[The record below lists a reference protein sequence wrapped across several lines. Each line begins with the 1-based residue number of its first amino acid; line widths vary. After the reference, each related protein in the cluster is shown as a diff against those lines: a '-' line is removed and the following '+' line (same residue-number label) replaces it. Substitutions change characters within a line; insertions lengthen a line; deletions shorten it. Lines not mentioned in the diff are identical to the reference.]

1 MTLLKNRVMLIY
13 TKSIPR
19 SERSYTMKISKAL
32 TQAASFNPTEKSHKM
47 TVLDMCKK
55 IETKEISLPLYQ
67 RDVSWTKRQAIELLN
82 YQLLGKAPVA
92 PISMNII
99 LDTDDYVPQVSF
111 DDREM
116 IDASKVEKGQM
127 SVVDGQQRLT
137 TNYKA
142 YSNSDDFRNIVLDVA
157 RGRFLLEDG
166 AFTKSQIPVGML
178 LNKEDSVFYEFLT
191 KNNMM
196 KDPSFMTILVQC
208 RSKIRSYYYTINQ
221 AENLTEDEQIEWF
234 EVLNNAGS
242 RVSALQMRFSKMK
255 VHGIDIY
262 TMYTLKFKNRLLE
275 DGYDFFSPQ
284 KTSVSYP
291 IAALNPA
298 YEIIMNK
305 SHTDA
310 YAPIPSD
317 TKENQL
323 CALEPAILKQCFGK
337 TLEALD
343 KAVIFIQEQDVH
355 EPDRI
360 DYINYITGYFVYNP
374 NPSDEKIEKL
384 VDWYK
389 KVDFNNKS
397 NSRRRTIFTQ
407 LLNI

>member
-1 MTLLKNRVMLIY
+1 
-13 TKSIPR
+13 
-19 SERSYTMKISKAL
+19 MKISKAL
-32 TQAASFNPTEKSHKM
+32 MQAASFNPTEKSHKM

-55 IETKEISLPLYQ
+55 IEKKEISLPLYQ

-116 IDASKVEKGQM
+116 IDEAKIEKGQM

-166 AFTKSQIPVGML
+166 AFTKSQIPVGIL
-178 LNKEDSVFYEFLT
+178 LNKEDGVFYEYLT
-191 KNNMM
+191 RNNMM

-305 SHTDA
+305 AHTDA

-323 CALEPAILKQCFGK
+323 CALDSAILKQCFAK

-343 KAVIFIQEQDVH
+343 KAVTFIQEQDVH

-360 DYINYITGYFVYNP
+360 DYINYITGYFVYKP
-374 NPSDEKIEKL
+374 NPSDEEIEKL
-384 VDWYK
+384 VDWYN

>member
-1 MTLLKNRVMLIY
+1 
-13 TKSIPR
+13 
-19 SERSYTMKISKAL
+19 MKISKAL
-32 TQAASFNPTEKSHKM
+32 MQAASFNPTEKSHKM

-55 IETKEISLPLYQ
+55 IESREISLPLYQ
-67 RDVSWTKRQAIELLN
+67 RDVSWTKGQAIELLN
-82 YQLLGKAPVA
+82 YQMLGKAPVA

-99 LDTDDYVPQVSF
+99 LDIEDYVPQVAF

-116 IDASKVEKGQM
+116 IDESKIEKGQM

-157 RGRFLLEDG
+157 RGRFLLEEG
-166 AFTKSQIPVGML
+166 AFTKSQIPVGVL
-178 LNKEDSVFYEFLT
+178 LNKDDAVFYEYLT
-191 KNNMM
+191 RNNMM

-221 AENLTEDEQIEWF
+221 AEKLTEDEQIEWF

-262 TMYTLKFKNRLLE
+262 TMYTLKFKNKLLE
-275 DGYDFFSPQ
+275 YGYDFFSPQ

-305 SHTDA
+305 LHTDA

-323 CALEPAILKQCFGK
+323 CALEPALLKQCFAK

-343 KAVIFIQEQDVH
+343 KSVEFIQEQDVK

-360 DYINYITGYFVYNP
+360 DYINYITGFFVYNP
-374 NPSDEKIEKL
+374 SPSNEVIKKL
-384 VDWYK
+384 VDWYN

>member
-1 MTLLKNRVMLIY
+1 
-13 TKSIPR
+13 
-19 SERSYTMKISKAL
+19 MKISKAL
-32 TQAASFNPTEKSHKM
+32 MQAASFNPTEKSHKM

-55 IETKEISLPLYQ
+55 IESREISLPLYQ
-67 RDVSWTKRQAIELLN
+67 RDVSWTKGQAIELLN
-82 YQLLGKAPVA
+82 YQMLGKAPVA

-99 LDTDDYVPQVSF
+99 LDIEDYVPQVAF

-116 IDASKVEKGQM
+116 IEKSKIEKGQM

-157 RGRFLLEDG
+157 RGRFLLEEG
-166 AFTKSQIPVGML
+166 AFTKSQIPVGVL
-178 LNKEDSVFYEFLT
+178 LNKDDAVFYEYLT

-221 AENLTEDEQIEWF
+221 AENLTENEQIEWF

-262 TMYTLKFKNRLLE
+262 TMYTLKFKNKLLE
-275 DGYDFFSPQ
+275 YGYDFFSPQ

-305 SHTDA
+305 LHTDA

-323 CALEPAILKQCFGK
+323 CALEPALLKQCFAK

-343 KAVIFIQEQDVH
+343 KSVEFIQEQDVK

-360 DYINYITGYFVYNP
+360 DYINYITGFFVYNP
-374 NPSDEKIEKL
+374 SPSNEVIKKL
-384 VDWYK
+384 VDWYN

>member
-1 MTLLKNRVMLIY
+1 
-13 TKSIPR
+13 
-19 SERSYTMKISKAL
+19 MKISKAL
-32 TQAASFNPTEKSHKM
+32 MQAASFNPTEKSHKM

-55 IETKEISLPLYQ
+55 IESREINLPLYQ
-67 RDVSWTKRQAIELLN
+67 RDVSWTKGQAIELLN
-82 YQLLGKAPVA
+82 YQMLGKAPVA

-99 LDTDDYVPQVSF
+99 LDIEDYVPQVAF

-116 IDASKVEKGQM
+116 IDKSKIEKGQM

-157 RGRFLLEDG
+157 RGRFLLEEG
-166 AFTKSQIPVGML
+166 AFTKSQIPVGVL
-178 LNKEDSVFYEFLT
+178 LNKDDAVFYEYLT

-196 KDPSFMTILVQC
+196 KDPGFMTILVQC

-262 TMYTLKFKNRLLE
+262 TMYTLKFKNKLLE
-275 DGYDFFSPQ
+275 YGYDFFSPQ

-298 YEIIMNK
+298 YEVIMK
-305 SHTDA
+305 KLHTDA

-323 CALEPAILKQCFGK
+323 CALEPALLKQCFAK

-343 KAVIFIQEQDVH
+343 KSVEFIQEQDVK

-360 DYINYITGYFVYNP
+360 DYINYVIGFFVYNP
-374 NPSDEKIEKL
+374 SPSNEVVKKL
-384 VDWYK
+384 VDWYN

-407 LLNI
+407 LLNL

>member
-1 MTLLKNRVMLIY
+1 M
-13 TKSIPR
+13 
-19 SERSYTMKISKAL
+19 
-32 TQAASFNPTEKSHKM
+32 QAASFNPTEKSHKM

-55 IETKEISLPLYQ
+55 IESREISLPLYQ
-67 RDVSWTKRQAIELLN
+67 RDVSWTKGQAIELLN
-82 YQLLGKAPVA
+82 YQMLGKAPVA

-99 LDTDDYVPQVSF
+99 LDMEDYVPQVAF

-116 IDASKVEKGQM
+116 IEKSKIEKGQM

-157 RGRFLLEDG
+157 RGRFLLEEG
-166 AFTKSQIPVGML
+166 AFKKSQIPVGIL
-178 LNKEDSVFYEFLT
+178 LNKEDAIFYEYLT

-196 KDPSFMTILVQC
+196 KDPGFMTILVQC

-262 TMYTLKFKNRLLE
+262 TMYTLKFKNKLLE
-275 DGYDFFSPQ
+275 YGYDFFSPQ

-291 IAALNPA
+291 IAALNSA

-305 SHTDA
+305 PHTDA

-323 CALEPAILKQCFGK
+323 CALEPALLKQCFVK

-343 KAVIFIQEQDVH
+343 KSVEFIQEQDVK

-360 DYINYITGYFVYNP
+360 DYINYITGFFVYNP
-374 NPSDEKIEKL
+374 RPSDEVIDKL
-384 VDWYK
+384 VDWYN

>member
-1 MTLLKNRVMLIY
+1 
-13 TKSIPR
+13 
-19 SERSYTMKISKAL
+19 MKISKAL
-32 TQAASFNPTEKSHKM
+32 MQAASFNPTEKSHKM

-55 IETKEISLPLYQ
+55 IESREISLPLYQ
-67 RDVSWTKRQAIELLN
+67 RDVSWTKGQAIELLN
-82 YQLLGKAPVA
+82 YQMLGKAPVA

-99 LDTDDYVPQVSF
+99 LDIEDYVPQVAF

-116 IDASKVEKGQM
+116 IDESKIEKGQM

-157 RGRFLLEDG
+157 RGRFLLEEG
-166 AFTKSQIPVGML
+166 AFTKSQIPVGVL
-178 LNKEDSVFYEFLT
+178 LNKDDAVFYEYLT

-262 TMYTLKFKNRLLE
+262 TMYTLKFKNKLLE
-275 DGYDFFSPQ
+275 YGYDFFSPQ

-305 SHTDA
+305 LHTDA

-323 CALEPAILKQCFGK
+323 CALEPALLKQCFAK
-337 TLEALD
+337 TIEALD
-343 KAVIFIQEQDVH
+343 KSVEFIQEQDVK

-360 DYINYITGYFVYNP
+360 DYINNLTGFFVYNP
-374 NPSDEKIEKL
+374 SPSNEVIKKL
-384 VDWYK
+384 VDWYN

>member
-1 MTLLKNRVMLIY
+1 
-13 TKSIPR
+13 
-19 SERSYTMKISKAL
+19 MKISKSL
-32 TQAASFNPTEKSHKM
+32 LQAASFNPTEKSHKM

-55 IETKEISLPLYQ
+55 IETNEISLPLYQ
-67 RDVSWTKRQAIELLN
+67 RDVSWTKAQAINLLN

-92 PISMNII
+92 PISMNVI
-99 LDTDDYVPQVSF
+99 LDTEDYVPQVSF
-111 DDREM
+111 VDREM
-116 IDASKVEKGQM
+116 LNEEEVDKGQM

-137 TNYKA
+137 TNFKA
-142 YSNSDDFRNIVLDVA
+142 YSNSEDFRNIVLDVT

-166 AFTKSQIPVGML
+166 AISRSQIPVGML
-178 LNKEDSVFYEFLT
+178 LNKEDSVFYQYLT
-191 KNNMM
+191 EKNMM
-196 KDPSFMTILVQC
+196 KDPEVMTLLLQC
-208 RSKIRSYYYTINQ
+208 RTKIRSYYYTINQ
-221 AENLTEDEQIEWF
+221 AENLSEDEQIEWF

-275 DGYDFFSPQ
+275 YGYDFFIPQ

-298 YEIIMNK
+298 YEVLLNK
-305 SHTDA
+305 VHTDA

-323 CALEPAILKQCFGK
+323 CTLEPSILKQCFTK

-343 KAVIFIQEQDVH
+343 MALDFIQNNDVN

-360 DYINYITGYFVYNP
+360 DYINYLTGYFVYNP
-374 NPSDEKIEKL
+374 EPTEQQLHDILN
-384 VDWYK
+384 WYNT
-389 KVDFNNKS
+389 VDFNNKS
-397 NSRRRTIFTQ
+397 NSRRRMIFTQ
-407 LLNI
+407 MLSI

>member
-1 MTLLKNRVMLIY
+1 
-13 TKSIPR
+13 
-19 SERSYTMKISKAL
+19 MKISKAL
-32 TQAASFNPTEKSHKM
+32 IQAASFNPTEKSHKM

-55 IETKEISLPLYQ
+55 IESREISLPLYQ
-67 RDVSWTKRQAIELLN
+67 RDVSWTKGQAIELLN
-82 YQLLGKAPVA
+82 YQMLGKAPVA

-99 LDTDDYVPQVSF
+99 LDIDDYVPQVAF

-116 IDASKVEKGQM
+116 IDKSKIEKGQM

-157 RGRFLLEDG
+157 RGRFLLEEG
-166 AFTKSQIPVGML
+166 AFTKSQIPVGVL
-178 LNKEDSVFYEFLT
+178 LNKDDAVFYEYLT
-191 KNNMM
+191 RNNMM

-262 TMYTLKFKNRLLE
+262 TMYTLKFKNKLLE
-275 DGYDFFSPQ
+275 YGYDFFSPQ

-305 SHTDA
+305 LHTDA

-323 CALEPAILKQCFGK
+323 CALEPALLKQCFAN

-343 KAVIFIQEQDVH
+343 KSVEFIQEQDVK

-360 DYINYITGYFVYNP
+360 DYINYITGFFVYNP
-374 NPSDEKIEKL
+374 SPSNKVIKKL
-384 VDWYK
+384 VDWYN

>member
-1 MTLLKNRVMLIY
+1 
-13 TKSIPR
+13 
-19 SERSYTMKISKAL
+19 MKISKAL
-32 TQAASFNPTEKSHKM
+32 MQAASFNPTEKSHKM

-55 IETKEISLPLYQ
+55 IESREISLPLYQ
-67 RDVSWTKRQAIELLN
+67 RDVSWTKGQAIELLN
-82 YQLLGKAPVA
+82 YQMLGKAPVA

-99 LDTDDYVPQVSF
+99 LDMEDYVPQVAF

-116 IDASKVEKGQM
+116 IEKSKIEKGQM

-157 RGRFLLEDG
+157 RGRFLLEEG
-166 AFTKSQIPVGML
+166 AFKKSQIPVGIL
-178 LNKEDSVFYEFLT
+178 LNKEDAIFYEYLT

-196 KDPSFMTILVQC
+196 KDPGFMTILVQC

-262 TMYTLKFKNRLLE
+262 TMYTLKFKNKLLE
-275 DGYDFFSPQ
+275 YGYDFFSPQ

-291 IAALNPA
+291 IAALNSA

-305 SHTDA
+305 PHTDA

-323 CALEPAILKQCFGK
+323 CALEPALLKQCFVK

-343 KAVIFIQEQDVH
+343 KSVEFIQEQDVK

-360 DYINYITGYFVYNP
+360 DYINYITGFFVYNP
-374 NPSDEKIEKL
+374 RPSDEVIDKL
-384 VDWYK
+384 VDWYN

>member
-1 MTLLKNRVMLIY
+1 
-13 TKSIPR
+13 
-19 SERSYTMKISKAL
+19 MKISKAL
-32 TQAASFNPTEKSHKM
+32 MQAASFNPTEKSHKM

-55 IETKEISLPLYQ
+55 IESREISLPLYQ
-67 RDVSWTKRQAIELLN
+67 RDVSWTKGQAIELLN
-82 YQLLGKAPVA
+82 YQMLGKAPVA

-99 LDTDDYVPQVSF
+99 LDIEDYVPQVAF

-116 IDASKVEKGQM
+116 IDESKIEKGQM

-157 RGRFLLEDG
+157 RGRFLLEEG
-166 AFTKSQIPVGML
+166 AFTKSQIPVGVL
-178 LNKEDSVFYEFLT
+178 LNKDDAVFYEYLT
-191 KNNMM
+191 RNNMM

-262 TMYTLKFKNRLLE
+262 TMYTLKFKNKLLE
-275 DGYDFFSPQ
+275 YGYDFFSPQ

-305 SHTDA
+305 LHTDA

-323 CALEPAILKQCFGK
+323 CALEPALLKQCFAK

-343 KAVIFIQEQDVH
+343 KSVEFIQEQDVK

-360 DYINYITGYFVYNP
+360 DYINYITGFFVYNP
-374 NPSDEKIEKL
+374 SPSNEVIKKL
-384 VDWYK
+384 VDWYN

>member
-1 MTLLKNRVMLIY
+1 
-13 TKSIPR
+13 
-19 SERSYTMKISKAL
+19 MKISKAL
-32 TQAASFNPTEKSHKM
+32 MQAASFNPTEKSHKM

-55 IETKEISLPLYQ
+55 IESREISLPLYQ
-67 RDVSWTKRQAIELLN
+67 RDVSWTKGQAIELLN
-82 YQLLGKAPVA
+82 YQMLGKAPVA

-99 LDTDDYVPQVSF
+99 LDIEDYVPQVAF

-116 IDASKVEKGQM
+116 IDKSKIEKGQM

-157 RGRFLLEDG
+157 RGRFLLEEG

-178 LNKEDSVFYEFLT
+178 LNKDDAVFYEYLT

-262 TMYTLKFKNRLLE
+262 TMYTLKFKNKLLE
-275 DGYDFFSPQ
+275 YGYDFFSPQ

-305 SHTDA
+305 LHTDA

-323 CALEPAILKQCFGK
+323 CALEPALLKQCFAK

-343 KAVIFIQEQDVH
+343 KSVDFIQEQDVK

-360 DYINYITGYFVYNP
+360 DYINYITGFFVYNP
-374 NPSDEKIEKL
+374 SPSNEVVKKL
-384 VDWYK
+384 VDWYN

>member
-1 MTLLKNRVMLIY
+1 
-13 TKSIPR
+13 
-19 SERSYTMKISKAL
+19 MKISKAL
-32 TQAASFNPTEKSHKM
+32 MQAASFNPTEKSHKM

-55 IETKEISLPLYQ
+55 IESREISLPLYQ
-67 RDVSWTKRQAIELLN
+67 RDVSWTKGQAIELLN
-82 YQLLGKAPVA
+82 YQMLGKAPVA

-99 LDTDDYVPQVSF
+99 LDIEDYVPQVAF

-116 IDASKVEKGQM
+116 IDESKIEKGQM

-157 RGRFLLEDG
+157 RGRFLLEEG
-166 AFTKSQIPVGML
+166 AFTKSQIPVGVL
-178 LNKEDSVFYEFLT
+178 LNKDDAVFYEYLT

-262 TMYTLKFKNRLLE
+262 TMYTLKFKNKLLE
-275 DGYDFFSPQ
+275 YGYDFFSPQ

-305 SHTDA
+305 LHTDA

-323 CALEPAILKQCFGK
+323 CALEPALLKQCFAK
-337 TLEALD
+337 TIEALD
-343 KAVIFIQEQDVH
+343 KSVEFIQEQDVK

-360 DYINYITGYFVYNP
+360 DYINYLTGFFVYNP
-374 NPSDEKIEKL
+374 SPSNEVIKKL
-384 VDWYK
+384 VDWYN

>member
-1 MTLLKNRVMLIY
+1 
-13 TKSIPR
+13 
-19 SERSYTMKISKAL
+19 MKISKAL
-32 TQAASFNPTEKSHKM
+32 MQAASFNPTEKSHKM

-55 IETKEISLPLYQ
+55 IESREISLPLYQ
-67 RDVSWTKRQAIELLN
+67 RDVSWTKGQAIELLN
-82 YQLLGKAPVA
+82 YQMLGKAPVA

-99 LDTDDYVPQVSF
+99 LDIEDYVPQVAF

-116 IDASKVEKGQM
+116 IDESKIEKGQM

-157 RGRFLLEDG
+157 RGRFLLEEG
-166 AFTKSQIPVGML
+166 AFTKSQIPVGVL
-178 LNKEDSVFYEFLT
+178 LNKDDAVFYEYLT
-191 KNNMM
+191 RNNMM

-208 RSKIRSYYYTINQ
+208 RTKIRSYYYTINQ

-262 TMYTLKFKNRLLE
+262 TMYTLKFKNKLLE
-275 DGYDFFSPQ
+275 YGYDFFSPQ

-305 SHTDA
+305 LHTDA

-323 CALEPAILKQCFGK
+323 CALEPALLKQCFAK

-343 KAVIFIQEQDVH
+343 KSVEFIQEQDVK

-360 DYINYITGYFVYNP
+360 DYINYITGFFVYNP
-374 NPSDEKIEKL
+374 SPSNEVIKKL
-384 VDWYK
+384 VDWYN

>member
-1 MTLLKNRVMLIY
+1 
-13 TKSIPR
+13 
-19 SERSYTMKISKAL
+19 MKISKAL
-32 TQAASFNPTEKSHKM
+32 IQAVSFNPTEKSHKM

-55 IETKEISLPLYQ
+55 IESREISLPLYQ
-67 RDVSWTKRQAIELLN
+67 RDVSWTKGQAIELLN
-82 YQLLGKAPVA
+82 YQMLGKAPVA

-99 LDTDDYVPQVSF
+99 LDIEDYVPQVAF

-116 IDASKVEKGQM
+116 IEKSKIEKGQM

-142 YSNSDDFRNIVLDVA
+142 YTNSDDFRNIVLDVA
-157 RGRFLLEDG
+157 RGRFLLEEG
-166 AFTKSQIPVGML
+166 AFTKSQIPAGIL
-178 LNKEDSVFYEFLT
+178 LNKEDAIFYEYLT

-196 KDPSFMTILVQC
+196 KDTSFMTILVQC

-262 TMYTLKFKNRLLE
+262 TMYTLKFKNKLLE
-275 DGYDFFSPQ
+275 YGYDFFSPQ

-291 IAALNPA
+291 IAALNSA

-305 SHTDA
+305 PHTDA

-323 CALEPAILKQCFGK
+323 CALEPALLKQCFAK
-337 TLEALD
+337 TLEALN
-343 KAVIFIQEQDVH
+343 KSVEFIQEQDVK

-360 DYINYITGYFVYNP
+360 DYINYITGFFVYNP
-374 NPSDEKIEKL
+374 SPSNEVIKKV
-384 VDWYK
+384 VDWYN

-397 NSRRRTIFTQ
+397 NSRRRAIFTQ

>member
-1 MTLLKNRVMLIY
+1 
-13 TKSIPR
+13 
-19 SERSYTMKISKAL
+19 MKISKAL
-32 TQAASFNPTEKSHKM
+32 MQAASFNPTEKSHKM

-55 IETKEISLPLYQ
+55 IESREISLPLYQ
-67 RDVSWTKRQAIELLN
+67 RDVSWTKGQAIELLN
-82 YQLLGKAPVA
+82 YQMLGKAPVA

-99 LDTDDYVPQVSF
+99 LDIEDYVPQVAF

-116 IDASKVEKGQM
+116 IEKSKIEKGQM

-157 RGRFLLEDG
+157 RGRFLLEEG
-166 AFTKSQIPVGML
+166 AFTKSQIPVGVL
-178 LNKEDSVFYEFLT
+178 LNKDDAVFYEYLT

-196 KDPSFMTILVQC
+196 KDPGFMTILVQC

-262 TMYTLKFKNRLLE
+262 TMYTLKFKNKLLE
-275 DGYDFFSPQ
+275 YGYDFFSPQ

-305 SHTDA
+305 LHTDA

-323 CALEPAILKQCFGK
+323 CALEPALLKQCFAK

-343 KAVIFIQEQDVH
+343 KSVEFIQEQDVK

-360 DYINYITGYFVYNP
+360 DYINYITGFFVYNP
-374 NPSDEKIEKL
+374 SPSNEVIKKL
-384 VDWYK
+384 VDWYN

>member
-1 MTLLKNRVMLIY
+1 MR
-13 TKSIPR
+13 
-19 SERSYTMKISKAL
+19 ISKAL
-32 TQAASFNPTEKSHKM
+32 VQAVFFNPTEKSHKM

-55 IETKEISLPLYQ
+55 IEALDITLPLYQ
-67 RDVSWTKRQAIELLN
+67 RDVSWTINQSIELLN
-82 YQLLGKAPVA
+82 YQLIGKAPIA

-99 LDTDDYVPQVSF
+99 LDTNDFVPQVSF
-111 DDREM
+111 VDREM
-116 IDASKVEKGQM
+116 LKEGDVEKGQM

-142 YSNSDDFRNIVLDVA
+142 YSNNDDFRNIVLDVA
-157 RGRFLLEDG
+157 RGKFLLVEG
-166 AFTKSQIPVGML
+166 AFTRSQIPVGML
-178 LNKEDSVFYEFLT
+178 LNKEDSVFYDYLA

-196 KDPSFMTILVQC
+196 KNSELMTTLVQC
-208 RSKIRSYYYTINQ
+208 RTKIRNYYYTINQ
-221 AENLTEDEQIEWF
+221 AENLSEDEQIEWF

-262 TMYTLKFKNRLLE
+262 VMYTLKFKSKLLE
-275 DGYDFFSPQ
+275 YGYDFFSPQ

-298 YEIIMNK
+298 YEVIMNK
-305 SHTDA
+305 PHTDA

-323 CALEPAILKQCFGK
+323 CAMSPQLLVQCFDK

-343 KAVIFIQEQDVH
+343 KAMDFIVEQNV
-355 EPDRI
+355 EAPDRI
-360 DYINYITGYFVYNP
+360 DYINYLTGYFVYNA
-374 NPSDEKIEKL
+374 NPTEKQLSKL
-384 VDWYK
+384 VQWYK
-389 KVDFNNKS
+389 NVDFNNKS
-397 NSRRRTIFTQ
+397 NSRRRMIYTQ
-407 LLNI
+407 LLDI

>member
-1 MTLLKNRVMLIY
+1 MIHVIY
-13 TKSIPR
+13 YILVKSVPR
-19 SERSYTMKISKAL
+19 HGRSNYMKISKAL
-32 TQAASFNPTEKSHKM
+32 MQAASFNPTEKSHKM

-55 IETKEISLPLYQ
+55 IESREISLPLYQ
-67 RDVSWTKRQAIELLN
+67 RDVSWTKGQAIELLN
-82 YQLLGKAPVA
+82 YQMLGKAPVA

-99 LDTDDYVPQVSF
+99 LDMEDYVPQVAF

-116 IDASKVEKGQM
+116 IEKSKIEKGQM

-157 RGRFLLEDG
+157 RGRFLLEEG
-166 AFTKSQIPVGML
+166 AFKKSQIPVGIL
-178 LNKEDSVFYEFLT
+178 LNKEDAIFYEYLT

-196 KDPSFMTILVQC
+196 KDPGFMTILVQC

-262 TMYTLKFKNRLLE
+262 TMYTLKFKNKLLE
-275 DGYDFFSPQ
+275 YGYDFFSPQ

-291 IAALNPA
+291 IAALNSA

-305 SHTDA
+305 PHTDA

-323 CALEPAILKQCFGK
+323 CALEPALLKQCFVK

-343 KAVIFIQEQDVH
+343 KSVEFIQEQDVK

-360 DYINYITGYFVYNP
+360 DYINYITGFFVYNP
-374 NPSDEKIEKL
+374 RPSDEVIDKL
-384 VDWYK
+384 VDWYN

>member
-1 MTLLKNRVMLIY
+1 
-13 TKSIPR
+13 
-19 SERSYTMKISKAL
+19 MKISKAL
-32 TQAASFNPTEKSHKM
+32 MQAASFNPTEKSHKM

-55 IETKEISLPLYQ
+55 IESREISLPLYQ
-67 RDVSWTKRQAIELLN
+67 RDVSWTKGQAIELLN
-82 YQLLGKAPVA
+82 YQMLGKAPVA
-92 PISMNII
+92 PKSMNII
-99 LDTDDYVPQVSF
+99 LEIEDYVPQVAF

-116 IDASKVEKGQM
+116 IDESKIEKGQM

-157 RGRFLLEDG
+157 RGRFLLEEG
-166 AFTKSQIPVGML
+166 AFTKSQIPVGVL
-178 LNKEDSVFYEFLT
+178 LNKDDAVFYEYLT
-191 KNNMM
+191 RNNMM

-262 TMYTLKFKNRLLE
+262 TMYTLKFKNKLLE
-275 DGYDFFSPQ
+275 YGYDFFSPQ

-305 SHTDA
+305 LHTDA

-323 CALEPAILKQCFGK
+323 CALEPALLKQCFAK

-343 KAVIFIQEQDVH
+343 KSVEFIQEQDVK

-360 DYINYITGYFVYNP
+360 DYINYITGFFVYNP
-374 NPSDEKIEKL
+374 SPSNEVIKKL
-384 VDWYK
+384 VDWYN

>member
-1 MTLLKNRVMLIY
+1 
-13 TKSIPR
+13 
-19 SERSYTMKISKAL
+19 MKISKAL
-32 TQAASFNPTEKSHKM
+32 MQAASFNPTEKSHKM

-55 IETKEISLPLYQ
+55 IESREISLPLYQ
-67 RDVSWTKRQAIELLN
+67 RDVSWTKGQAIELLN
-82 YQLLGKAPVA
+82 YQMLGKAPVA

-99 LDTDDYVPQVSF
+99 LDIEDYVPQVAF

-116 IDASKVEKGQM
+116 IDESKVEKGQM

-157 RGRFLLEDG
+157 RGRFLLEEG
-166 AFTKSQIPVGML
+166 AFTKSQIPVGVL
-178 LNKEDSVFYEFLT
+178 LNKDDAVFYEYLT
-191 KNNMM
+191 RNNMM

-262 TMYTLKFKNRLLE
+262 TMYTLKFKNKLLE
-275 DGYDFFSPQ
+275 YGYDFFSPQ

-305 SHTDA
+305 LHTDA

-323 CALEPAILKQCFGK
+323 CALEPALLKQCFAK

-343 KAVIFIQEQDVH
+343 KSVEFIQEQDVK

-360 DYINYITGYFVYNP
+360 DYINYITGFFVYNP
-374 NPSDEKIEKL
+374 SPSNEVIKKL
-384 VDWYK
+384 VDWYN

>member
-1 MTLLKNRVMLIY
+1 
-13 TKSIPR
+13 
-19 SERSYTMKISKAL
+19 MKISKAL
-32 TQAASFNPTEKSHKM
+32 MQAASFNPTEKSHKM

-55 IETKEISLPLYQ
+55 IESREISLPLYQ
-67 RDVSWTKRQAIELLN
+67 RDVSWTKGQAIELLN
-82 YQLLGKAPVA
+82 YQMLGKAPVA

-99 LDTDDYVPQVSF
+99 LDIEDYVPQVAF

-116 IDASKVEKGQM
+116 IDESKIEKGQM

-157 RGRFLLEDG
+157 RGRFLLEEG
-166 AFTKSQIPVGML
+166 AFTKSQIPVGVL
-178 LNKEDSVFYEFLT
+178 LNKDDAVFYEYLT
-191 KNNMM
+191 RNNMM

-262 TMYTLKFKNRLLE
+262 TMYTLKFKNKLLE
-275 DGYDFFSPQ
+275 YGYDFFSPQ

-323 CALEPAILKQCFGK
+323 CALESTLLKQCFAK

-343 KAVIFIQEQDVH
+343 KSVEFIQEQDVK

-360 DYINYITGYFVYNP
+360 DYINYITGFFVYNP
-374 NPSDEKIEKL
+374 SPSNEVIKKL
-384 VDWYK
+384 VDWYN

>member
-1 MTLLKNRVMLIY
+1 MNF
-13 TKSIPR
+13 
-19 SERSYTMKISKAL
+19 SKAL
-32 TQAASFNPTEKSHKM
+32 MQAASFNPTEKSHKM

-55 IETKEISLPLYQ
+55 IESREISLPLYQ
-67 RDVSWTKRQAIELLN
+67 RDVSWTKGQAIELLN
-82 YQLLGKAPVA
+82 YQMLGKAPVA

-99 LDTDDYVPQVSF
+99 LDIEDYVPQVAF

-116 IDASKVEKGQM
+116 IDESKIEKGQM

-157 RGRFLLEDG
+157 RGRFLLEEG
-166 AFTKSQIPVGML
+166 AFTKSQIPVGVL
-178 LNKEDSVFYEFLT
+178 LNKDDAVFYEYLT
-191 KNNMM
+191 RNNMM

-262 TMYTLKFKNRLLE
+262 TMYTLKFKNKLLE
-275 DGYDFFSPQ
+275 YGYDFFSPQ

-305 SHTDA
+305 LHTDA

-323 CALEPAILKQCFGK
+323 CALEPALLKQCFAK

-343 KAVIFIQEQDVH
+343 KSVEFIQEQDVK

-360 DYINYITGYFVYNP
+360 DYINYITGFFVYNP
-374 NPSDEKIEKL
+374 SPSNEVIKKL
-384 VDWYK
+384 VDWYN

>member
-1 MTLLKNRVMLIY
+1 
-13 TKSIPR
+13 
-19 SERSYTMKISKAL
+19 MKVSRAL
-32 TQAASFNPTEKSHKM
+32 MQAVSFNPTEKSHKM

-55 IETKEISLPLYQ
+55 IESREISLPLYQ

-82 YQLLGKAPVA
+82 YQMLGKAPVA
-92 PISMNII
+92 PISMNVI
-99 LDTDDYVPQVSF
+99 LDIEDYVPQVAF

-116 IDASKVEKGQM
+116 IARSKIEKGQL

-157 RGRFLLEDG
+157 RGRFLLEEG
-166 AFTKSQIPVGML
+166 AFSKYQIPVGML
-178 LNKEDSVFYEFLT
+178 LNKEDAIFYEYLA
-191 KNNMM
+191 KKNMM
-196 KDPSFMTILVQC
+196 KNTSFMTILVQC
-208 RSKIRSYYYTINQ
+208 RSKIRNYYYTINQ

-262 TMYTLKFKNRLLE
+262 TMYTLKFKNKLLE
-275 DGYDFFSPQ
+275 YGYDFFSPQ
-284 KTSVSYP
+284 KTGVSYP

-323 CALEPAILKQCFGK
+323 CALESTLLKQCFAK
-337 TLEALD
+337 TLEALER
-343 KAVIFIQEQDVH
+343 V
-355 EPDRI
+355 
-360 DYINYITGYFVYNP
+360 
-374 NPSDEKIEKL
+374 
-384 VDWYK
+384 
-389 KVDFNNKS
+389 
-397 NSRRRTIFTQ
+397 
-407 LLNI
+407 

>member
-1 MTLLKNRVMLIY
+1 
-13 TKSIPR
+13 
-19 SERSYTMKISKAL
+19 MKISKAL
-32 TQAASFNPTEKSHKM
+32 MQAASFNPTEKSHKM

-55 IETKEISLPLYQ
+55 IESREISLPLYQ
-67 RDVSWTKRQAIELLN
+67 RDVSWTKGQAIELLN
-82 YQLLGKAPVA
+82 YQMLGKAPVA

-99 LDTDDYVPQVSF
+99 LDIEDYVPQVAF

-116 IDASKVEKGQM
+116 IDKSKIEKGQM

-157 RGRFLLEDG
+157 RGRFLLEEG
-166 AFTKSQIPVGML
+166 AFTKSQIPVGVL
-178 LNKEDSVFYEFLT
+178 LNKDDAVFYEYLT

-262 TMYTLKFKNRLLE
+262 TMYTLKFKNKLLE
-275 DGYDFFSPQ
+275 YGYDFFSPQ

-305 SHTDA
+305 LHTDA

-323 CALEPAILKQCFGK
+323 CALEPALLKQCFAK

-343 KAVIFIQEQDVH
+343 KSVEFIQEQDVK

-360 DYINYITGYFVYNP
+360 DYINYITGFFVYNP
-374 NPSDEKIEKL
+374 SPSNEVVKKL
-384 VDWYK
+384 VDWYN

>member
-1 MTLLKNRVMLIY
+1 
-13 TKSIPR
+13 
-19 SERSYTMKISKAL
+19 MKISKAL
-32 TQAASFNPTEKSHKM
+32 MQAASFNPTEKSHKM

-55 IETKEISLPLYQ
+55 IESREISLPLYQ
-67 RDVSWTKRQAIELLN
+67 RDVSWTKGQAIELLN
-82 YQLLGKAPVA
+82 YQMLGKAPVA

-99 LDTDDYVPQVSF
+99 LDMEDYVPQVAF

-116 IDASKVEKGQM
+116 IEKSKIEKGQM

-157 RGRFLLEDG
+157 RGRFLLEEG
-166 AFTKSQIPVGML
+166 AFKKSQIPVGIL
-178 LNKEDSVFYEFLT
+178 LNKEDAIFYEYLT

-196 KDPSFMTILVQC
+196 KDPGFMTILVQC

-262 TMYTLKFKNRLLE
+262 TMYTLKFKNKLLE
-275 DGYDFFSPQ
+275 YGYNFFSPQ

-291 IAALNPA
+291 IAALNSA

-305 SHTDA
+305 PHTDA

-323 CALEPAILKQCFGK
+323 CALEPALLKQCFVK

-343 KAVIFIQEQDVH
+343 KSVEFIQEQDVK

-360 DYINYITGYFVYNP
+360 DYINYITGFFVYNP
-374 NPSDEKIEKL
+374 RPSDEVIDKL
-384 VDWYK
+384 VDWYN